1 MAQTIGGIAYLS
13 PHDTYSGYHYEDE
26 VAVVPLL
33 GKDPVRPDKN
43 EVLMTTGKRA
53 QVATI
58 DVLAESPAERDSFTA
73 LWATQTTHDDGS
85 TDGSRNVT
93 VTKAEARV
101 LVYSSAT
108 PIWLVSLTL
117 RTR

>member
-1 MAQTIGGIAYLS
+1 MPQTIGGIAYIAPQGS
-13 PHDTYSGYHYEDE
+13 YSGYHYEDE

-33 GKDPVRPDKN
+33 GKDPVRADKN
-43 EVLMTTGKRA
+43 EALQTSARRA

-58 DVLAESPAERDSFTA
+58 EVLAENAAERDSFTA

-85 TDGSRNVT
+85 PDGVRNVSVVKT
-93 VTKAEARV
+93 QARV
-101 LVYSSAT
+101 FVDSSAQ
-108 PIWLVSLTL
+108 PIWLISLTV